1 MKMGRDD
8 RSKGSVRLA
17 RGLRGPVSSLL
28 GLRGVGATLAVSSLL
43 VGTSGCASLGQDDGG
58 DGAPAVGSVAEG
70 INLGFQD
77 PAYGYTGVGS
87 ITVGDLQTGQQ
98 TGRYRVC
105 TGTLISSRYVLTAAH
120 CFKTAAA
127 ERVNAFETGST

>member
-1 MKMGRDD
+1 M
-8 RSKGSVRLA
+8 
-17 RGLRGPVSSLL
+17 
-28 GLRGVGATLAVSSLL
+28 
-43 VGTSGCASLGQDDGG
+43 
-58 DGAPAVGSVAEG
+58 GSVAEG

-105 TGTLISSRYVLTAAH
+105 TGTLI
-120 CFKTAAA
+120 
-127 ERVNAFETGST
+127 